1 MKIQKYLSFYLICFL
16 FLLSSCEDIWNLPS
30 LEPCIDATFCQIDA
44 NESTRAKLF
53 TPRIFH
59 QTTFLNSAQERRE
72 ILVSGGTTK
81 QDFGQFF
88 NEEGGLLDDI
98 GIIVPKEPSF
108 IHQFAFNAI
117 ATTTNLTP
125 KTVLAIGGIRDN
137 LNLTDLDMPFDFN
150 IVDFG
155 DTTKISNRISIYN
168 DNNNEWTIDKTSI
181 HRAGHTATWLPI
193 QQRVLLMGGNA
204 DDSRIEL
211 YNPVDSSSS
220 ISTTLEVNRAF
231 HTATLFNDNEQVLII
246 GGIDLETQQATN
258 VIEIYDVNSN
268 SVIVKNTEE
277 DFTPLFGHTVHKI
290 KEKEVAII
298 GGYDG
303 GKFSDEILIYN
314 IEENNIKTTTLPTPL
329 AYHSTTM
336 LENGWLLIVG
346 GRNLTTTED
355 KLMLFKREG
364 NNIDLKAL
372 DCILAFPRYGH
383 STTLVN
389 SDDSSEVKLL
399 IIGGRNEDEA
409 VLQTEM
415 ITLNLNCIE
424 F

>member
-1 MKIQKYLSFYLICFL
+1 MKHQHHLFFYLLCFL

-30 LEPCIDATFCQIDA
+30 LEPCTDATFCQIDA

-59 QTTFLNSAQERRE
+59 KTTFLNSPQERRE

-88 NEEGGLLDDI
+88 SGEGALFDDI
-98 GIIVPKEPSF
+98 GRNTPDEPSF

-117 ATTTNLTP
+117 TTDLTS
-125 KTVLAIGGIRDN
+125 KTVFAIGGIRGD
-137 LNLTDLDMPFDFN
+137 LDLTDLDMPFDFST
-150 IVDFG
+150 VDFG

-168 DNNNEWTIDKTSI
+168 DSNNEWTIDKTNI
-181 HRAGHTATWLPI
+181 HRAGHTATWLPLKE
-193 QQRVLLMGGNA
+193 QVLLIGGNT

-211 YNPVDSSSS
+211 YNPLDSISS
-220 ISTTLEVNRAF
+220 ISATLEVNRAF
-231 HTATLFNDNEQVLII
+231 HTATLFNDNKQVLII

-258 VIEIYDVNSN
+258 VIEIYDINSN
-268 SVIVKNTEE
+268 SSAVKNTGE

-290 KEKEVAII
+290 NEKEIAII

-303 GKFSDEILIYN
+303 GEFSDQILIYN
-314 IEENNIKTTTLPTPL
+314 VEEDDLKTTTLPTPL

-336 LENGWLLIVG
+336 LENGWLLIAG
-346 GRNLTTTED
+346 GRNLTATED

-415 ITLNLNCIE
+415 ISLNLSCIE